1 MFSKKAMVL
10 LSVLTILSVT
20 LVGCAS
26 QPATTAPISSPTIAA
41 PVNTAAAP
49 AAVAPAATAA
59 SPQLPAATSA
69 PKSQL
74 TVAVVGGGEVGD
86 MGFIDS
92 ANDGLT
98 RMSAQLGVKTVM
110 IQTRSDSSVYLDDL
124 ISAAQQA
131 DLIFVVPGYFFDDQL
146 KQVMPQYPKKTF
158 IYVDGTTT
166 ISGMTSLVLKQ
177 NEGAFLAGALAALM
191 TTDTTDLKNADA
203 AKVIGFMGGADMP
216 VIHDYQVGFNQGAKY
231 AVPDI
236 QIINQYAGT
245 HFDPVKGKETAL
257 AIYGKGADIIFQA
270 AGPTGVGVFEAAKDA
285 KKYVIG
291 VDSNQKS
298 LAPDNTIASMRKNV
312 GDAIFQLTKMYL
324 ADQVKPGGTY
334 SFGLAENGV
343 GIDYGEMAPDLVPQS
358 IKDQIANYRQMI
370 IDGKI
375 VVDTYTAP

>member
-1 MFSKKAMVL
+1 MSRKNVVVL
-10 LSVLTILSVT
+10 LSVLTILSLT
-20 LVGCAS
+20 LAACAS
-26 QPATTAPISSPTIAA
+26 QPATTATESSVASPAATTAAATVAPTIAA
-41 PVNTAAAP
+41 TAAP
-49 AAVAPAATAA
+49 TVSGTPG
-59 SPQLPAATSA
+59 SSV
-69 PKSQL
+69 

-92 ANDGLT
+92 ANDGLK
-98 RMSAQLGVKTVM
+98 RMATDFGVKTIM
-110 IQTRSDSSVYLDDL
+110 IQTRSDTSVYLDDL
-124 ISAAQQA
+124 TSAAEQA

-146 KQVMPQYPKKTF
+146 KQVVPQYPNKTF

-166 ISGMTSLVLKQ
+166 QAGMTSLVLKQ

-191 TTDTTDLKNADA
+191 TTDTKDLPFADP

-257 AIYGKGADIIFQA
+257 AMYGKGADIIFQA

-312 GDAIFQLTKMYL
+312 GDAIYNLTKMYL
-324 ADQVKPGGTY
+324 AGQVKTGSTY
-334 SFGLAENGV
+334 SFGLADNGV
-343 GIDYGEMAPDLVPQS
+343 GIDYGEMAPDLVPQA
-358 IKDQIANYRQMI
+358 IKDQIEQYRQDI
-370 IDGKI
+370 ISGKI
-375 VVDTYTAP
+375 VVDTYTGQ